1 MGGGGGE
8 EKGMGKA
15 AEGEEGSEET
25 LVNWTEILRKGGVP
39 DAPGYQ
45 ELQEQMREE
54 KACQPVDTVPQKKK
68 RRKKK

>member
-1 MGGGGGE
+1 MGEG
-8 EKGMGKA
+8 
-15 AEGEEGSEET
+15 AEGEEGSEEA

-45 ELQEQMREE
+45 ELQAQMREE
-54 KACQPVDTVPQKKK
+54 KACQLVDTVPQKKK

>member
-1 MGGGGGE
+1 M
-8 EKGMGKA
+8 
-15 AEGEEGSEET
+15 
-25 LVNWTEILRKGGVP
+25 NWTEILRKGGVP

>member
-1 MGGGGGE
+1 
-8 EKGMGKA
+8 MGKG

-45 ELQEQMREE
+45 ELQAQMREE
-54 KACQPVDTVPQKKK
+54 KACQPIDTVPQKKR